1 MAQEPKTSDKPPSI
15 GVALGGVANSAD
27 AERTMIPVKSAT
39 EKNLLLFIIYWVFID
54 FLNLLITNVQNILKY
69 ANIF

>member
-15 GVALGGVANSAD
+15 GVALGGVANNAD

-39 EKNLLLFIIYWVFID
+39 EKNLLLFIIYWVLID
-54 FLNLLITNVQNILKY
+54 FYTY
-69 ANIF
+69 